1 MKQLPRLVLVMD
13 RLNRAIGAL
22 CRWLVLLMLAL
33 GGWNVIGRYLGLLVG
48 RNLSSNS
55 LLEGQW
61 YLFAVIFLLGA
72 GYTLQRNGHVRLDVL
87 RNRWPARR
95 QARME
100 VIGTLLFLL
109 PFCMVM
115 VITSLDTVAESWRI
129 AEASP
134 DPAGLPRYPAQN
146 DHSAGISVADGP
158 GGLRG
163 DQELAPGISGC
174 PPNPAAVGGEG

>member
-1 MKQLPRLVLVMD
+1 
-13 RLNRAIGAL
+13 
-22 CRWLVLLMLAL
+22 LMLAL

-72 GYTLQRNGHVRLDVL
+72 GYTLQRNGHVRVDVL
-87 RNRWPARR
+87 RNRWPVRR

-100 VIGTLLFLL
+100 VFGTLLFLL

-134 DPAGLPRYPAQN
+134 DPAGLPRYPIKTIIPLGFLLLMVQGVSEAIKN
-146 DHSAGISVADGP
+146 WPLAFPADRRTQ
-158 GGLRG
+158 LQSEEKR
-163 DQELAPGISGC
+163 
-174 PPNPAAVGGEG
+174 